1 MHRSFIRN
9 PISSA
14 GERIKLSDSLYY
26 HRRGYLHPNCLTAPS
41 DRLHPNCTGRTIY
54 PEQLK
59 SCHHRSYRASHLS
72 HFSSNTRAPFPTRLA
87 HRRQTLILSKRL
99 SDRNPLTIRTSIF
112 NTAVVYSLRD
122 WPAWGLESSF
132 TALSNSSTQPLLIHG
147 TTDNTVPYKYTSKI
161 LTFLSHSHLLTVDG
175 AGHDIIVTYTTQVSV
190 VLVQSLSMKGHM
202 NGAANTYLYNISLPP
217 DDGWTPVPPYP

>member
-87 HRRQTLILSKRL
+87 HRRQTLILSKRYC
-99 SDRNPLTIRTSIF
+99 PIAIRSPFVLQYSI
-112 NTAVVYSLRD
+112 
-122 WPAWGLESSF
+122 
-132 TALSNSSTQPLLIHG
+132 PLLCIVYAIGQHG
-147 TTDNTVPYKYTSKI
+147 DWKA
-161 LTFLSHSHLLTVDG
+161 HLQ
-175 AGHDIIVTYTTQVSV
+175 HCPIRRH
-190 VLVQSLSMKGHM
+190 SLS
-202 NGAANTYLYNISLPP
+202 
-217 DDGWTPVPPYP
+217 

>member
-1 MHRSFIRN
+1 M
-9 PISSA
+9 SSPLIQSVSSLPLFQQYT
-14 GERIKLSDSLYY
+14 RPLSDSF
-26 HRRGYLHPNCLTAPS
+26 G
-41 DRLHPNCTGRTIY
+41 
-54 PEQLK
+54 
-59 SCHHRSYRASHLS
+59 
-72 HFSSNTRAPFPTRLA
+72 SSQANIDPI
-87 HRRQTLILSKRL
+87 QEVL